1 MSAIYQSAPLRVIK
15 YATVRVD
22 WRSAASTSSAVDM
35 DGRRTPRWRRV
46 ISRPIGPLST
56 ATVPTAP
63 VDTAGPD
70 AGREGR
76 RVGVPGRIRR
86 LCFDENDDIEPS
98 TISVRSSAVLLLCN
112 NGHAVSALQRVL
124 LCTTTVFV
132 VRDRVQWRTQSPRAN
147 NNRPLSVDTQISVI
161 LITGVTVYIYKRTP
175 RN

>member
-63 VDTAGPD
+63 VDTDGPD
-70 AGREGR
+70 AWRGGTSCI
-76 RVGVPGRIRR
+76 GVPGRIRR

-98 TISVRSSAVLLLCN
+98 TISVRSSAVLYCYWTIMDMQSVLCLTTSL
-112 NGHAVSALQRVL
+112 AVHYNCVCRS
-124 LCTTTVFV
+124 
-132 VRDRVQWRTQSPRAN
+132 
-147 NNRPLSVDTQISVI
+147 
-161 LITGVTVYIYKRTP
+161 
-175 RN
+175 